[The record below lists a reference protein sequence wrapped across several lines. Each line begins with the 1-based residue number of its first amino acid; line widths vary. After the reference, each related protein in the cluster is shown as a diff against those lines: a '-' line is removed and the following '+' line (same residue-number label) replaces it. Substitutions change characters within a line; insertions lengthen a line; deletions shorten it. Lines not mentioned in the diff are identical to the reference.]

1 MTTPDLSTSPA
12 AFIDRY
18 LPLNE
23 KGKPWTLSPY
33 QRKVLAVGAALIGVI
48 RILLWGELKKSGK
61 TLLIACKGI
70 WWGFTRPYT
79 EIKVV
84 ANDLEQSVGR
94 VFKTM
99 TDLLKHNPELM
110 RSVKRI
116 TATTIELTN
125 GTVIQAISSDYRGA
139 AGSTRHSS
147 KLIENTAL

>member
-1 MTTPDLSTSPA
+1 
-12 AFIDRY
+12 
-18 LPLNE
+18 
-23 KGKPWTLSPY
+23 
-33 QRKVLAVGAALIGVI
+33 
-48 RILLWGELKKSGK
+48 
-61 TLLIACKGI
+61 
-70 WWGFTRPYT
+70 
-79 EIKVV
+79 V